1 MKKINIMS
9 ILLATMLTFGVL
21 FTSIIDNVS
30 ANSPI
35 PETASKEVNDKQMKK
50 LDKMKEKS
58 LKEKGE
64 FNVSWNEKKGIPRYI
79 SGKLSDENTDISSF
93 LEENKDLFNIVDGDF
108 EILTSDSDELGM
120 THYKTQF
127 TVDGIPVYGAE
138 LTVHTDNSGVITSL
152 NGQVEPSLV
161 NKKWSKS
168 IKLSSSDSIEV
179 AENQLSFTPKEDT
192 YTTEPTADLYM
203 YQHEGKWMPVY
214 IVELQF
220 LEPYI
225 GREFS
230 FIDAKKGEVLKS
242 YNRIQDSAEIG
253 TGTGLSGETRTI
265 NTYLYNGT
273 YYLYDV
279 TRDGIIRTY
288 DANDRY
294 QTGSLVT
301 DSNNNFNSTRQKAAV
316 DAHYYGGVVYDYF
329 LNKHNRN
336 SFDNRGSDFI
346 SSVHVGD
353 PEGGSYINASW
364 VGTQWIYGDGGITSS
379 GTEYTPF
386 SESLDVVAHEVTHA
400 VTDYSANL
408 VYEFQPG
415 ALNESFS
422 DVFGILVEADYEG
435 TPDWLLGEDIYTP
448 DIEGDAM
455 RYMYDPTLN
464 GRQPAHMDDY
474 VSLPNTREGDWGGV
488 HINSGIPNKAF
499 YNIATDIGLEKSGK
513 IYYRALTRYLNSQ
526 SQFIDARNALL
537 QAAADLHGTNSAE
550 YNAVANGYASV
561 GIGN

>member
-1 MKKINIMS
+1 MKKNKIVS

-21 FTSIIDNVS
+21 LTSITDVS
-30 ANSPI
+30 ANSLI
-35 PETASKEVNDKQMKK
+35 SETGLKDINEKQKIK
-50 LDKMKEKS
+50 LNKMEEKS
-58 LKEKGE
+58 LEQNKELK
-64 FNVSWNEKKGIPRYI
+64 VSWDEKKGVPRYI
-79 SGKLSDENTDISSF
+79 SGTLSNEDTDISSF
-93 LEENKDLFNIVDGDF
+93 LQENKDLFNIVDGDF
-108 EILTSDSDELGM
+108 EIVTSDSDELGM

-127 TVDGIPVYGAE
+127 IVDGIPVYGAE
-138 LTVHTDNSGVITSL
+138 LSVHTDSNGVVTSI
-152 NGQVEPSLV
+152 NGQVEPKLV
-161 NKKWSKS
+161 NKKWSKT
-168 IKLSSSDSIEV
+168 IKLSSSKAIEV
-179 AENQLSFTPKEDT
+179 AENQLNFTPTEDT

-203 YQHEGKWMPVY
+203 YQHEDTWMPVY

-225 GREFS
+225 GREFF
-230 FIDAKKGEVLKS
+230 FIDAKKGEILRS
-242 YNRIQDSAEIG
+242 YNRIVDAAQIG
-253 TGTGLSGETRTI
+253 TGTGLSGEVRDI
-265 NTYLYNGT
+265 NTFLYNGT

-301 DSNNNFNSTRQKAAV
+301 DGNNNFNSTRQRAAV
-316 DAHYYGGVVYDYF
+316 DAHHYSGVAYDYF
-329 LNKHNRN
+329 LNEHNRN
-336 SFDNRGSDFI
+336 SYDNRGSDFI

-353 PEGGSYINASW
+353 PAGGSYINAAW

-400 VTDYSANL
+400 VTEYSANL

-422 DVFGILVEADYEG
+422 DVFGILIEANYEG
-435 TPDWLLGEDIYTP
+435 SPDWLLGEDIYTP
-448 DIEGDAM
+448 DIDGDAM

-464 GRQPAHMDDY
+464 GRQPAHMDDF
-474 VSLPNTREGDWGGV
+474 VHLPNTREGDWGGV

-513 IYYRALTRYLNSQ
+513 IYYRALTSYLHSR

-537 QAAADLHGTNSAE
+537 QSAADLYGTNSAE

>member
-1 MKKINIMS
+1 MKKMKMVS
-9 ILLATMLTFGVL
+9 FLLAALLTFGVL
-21 FTSIIDNVS
+21 LTSIADHVS
-30 ANSPI
+30 ANSLI
-35 PETASKEVNDKQMKK
+35 SETGLNDVNEKQMKK
-50 LDKMKEKS
+50 LNKMEEKS
-58 LKEKGE
+58 LEKKDKLK
-64 FNVSWNEKKGIPRYI
+64 VSWDEKKGVPRYI
-79 SGKLSDENTDISSF
+79 SGKLSDENMNISSF

-108 EILTSDSDELGM
+108 DIISTESDELGM

-138 LTVHTDNSGVITSL
+138 LSVHTDNNGVVISI
-152 NGQVEPSLV
+152 NGQVEPKLV

-168 IKLSSSDSIEV
+168 IKLSSSKAIEV
-179 AENQLSFTPKEDT
+179 AENELSFTPEEDT
-192 YTTEPTADLYM
+192 YTTEQTADLYM
-203 YQHEGKWMPVY
+203 YHHEGKWMPVY

-225 GREFS
+225 GREFF
-230 FIDAKKGEVLKS
+230 FIDAKKGNVLKS
-242 YNRIQDSAEIG
+242 YNRIEDMAQIG
-253 TGTGLSGETRTI
+253 KGTGLSGEVRDI

-279 TRDGIIRTY
+279 TRDGIIKTY

-294 QTGSLVT
+294 QRGSLVI

-316 DAHYYGGVVYDYF
+316 DAHHYAGVAYDYF
-329 LNKHNRN
+329 LDNHNRN
-336 SFDNRGSDFI
+336 SYDNRGSDFI
-346 SSVHVGD
+346 TSVHVGD
-353 PEGGSYINASW
+353 PEGGSYINAAW
-364 VGTQWIYGDGGITSS
+364 VGTQWIYGDGGIASN
-379 GTEYTPF
+379 GNEYTPF

-408 VYEFQPG
+408 VYENQPG

-422 DVFGILVEADYEG
+422 DIFGILIEADYEG
-435 TPDWLLGEDIYTP
+435 SVDWLLGEDIFTP
-448 DIEGDAM
+448 DIDGDAM

-464 GRQPAHMDDY
+464 GKQPAHMDDF
-474 VSLPNTREGDWGGV
+474 VQLPNTREGDWGGV

-513 IYYRALTRYLNSQ
+513 IYYRALTRYLTSQ

-537 QAAADLHGTNSAE
+537 QSAADLYGTNSAE

-561 GIGN
+561 GIN